1 MDYSHIFFSYQALT
15 YPYFH
20 YCISNFSCGETALRN
35 ILGESKSGIK
45 ARLVIIV
52 ELIIMMIFFSYN
64 FTYRLEKKRG
74 KDLIL

>member
-20 YCISNFSCGETALRN
+20 YCISNFSCGETALQN
-35 ILGESKSGIK
+35 ILGEPKSGIK

-52 ELIIMMIFFSYN
+52 ELIIMMIFF
-64 FTYRLEKKRG
+64 LIILLIGWEKKEE
-74 KDLIL
+74 KT